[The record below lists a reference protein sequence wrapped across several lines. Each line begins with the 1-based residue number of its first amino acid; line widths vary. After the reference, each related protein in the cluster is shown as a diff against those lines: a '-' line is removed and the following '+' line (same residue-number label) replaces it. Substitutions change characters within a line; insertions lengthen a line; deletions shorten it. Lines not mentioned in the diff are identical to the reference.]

1 MLTLWVGVNDDALDG
16 LVAVLFLPA
25 LLQVIVATV
34 ARWGPGEGGG
44 GGRTRLVRGGTG
56 RRCAAPQHLSMSHQI
71 LQTTGQVVLLSF
83 MKYLQLLVFGV
94 LAKRGSKSLY
104 DVCIFCSLRTIRLLC
119 YQRLVT
125 SVRDLGK
132 LCIISPAF
140 SDKDVMLV

>member
-1 MLTLWVGVNDDALDG
+1 
-16 LVAVLFLPA
+16 
-25 LLQVIVATV
+25 
-34 ARWGPGEGGG
+34 
-44 GGRTRLVRGGTG
+44 
-56 RRCAAPQHLSMSHQI
+56 
-71 LQTTGQVVLLSF
+71 

-140 SDKDVMLV
+140 SDKDVMLA